1 MQICRE
7 HSSCDEEV
15 DILHVEKSEGG
26 GHLEKNSLS
35 VLKSSFIFKSSSNWV
50 EVLNC
55 SLWILFNYVNQGIAE
70 E

>member
-7 HSSCDEEV
+7 HSSCDEAA
-15 DILHVEKSEGG
+15 DILHVEKREGG
-26 GHLEKNSLS
+26 GHLEKKYLS
-35 VLKSSFIFKSSSNWV
+35 VLKSSFIFKSSSNRI
-50 EVLNC
+50 EALNC

>member
-1 MQICRE
+1 MCRFAK
-7 HSSCDEEV
+7 HSSCDEAV

-26 GHLEKNSLS
+26 GHLQKNSLS
-35 VLKSSFIFKSSSNWV
+35 VLKQSFMFKTSSNRI